1 MKVLPTEKG
10 RQEAVGFFDYVL
22 WQMKMYLVGWMMN
35 NRKIRSRLGNK
46 LNEGMVAPYKKITD
60 K

>member
-10 RQEAVGFFDYVL
+10 RQEVVGFFDYVL